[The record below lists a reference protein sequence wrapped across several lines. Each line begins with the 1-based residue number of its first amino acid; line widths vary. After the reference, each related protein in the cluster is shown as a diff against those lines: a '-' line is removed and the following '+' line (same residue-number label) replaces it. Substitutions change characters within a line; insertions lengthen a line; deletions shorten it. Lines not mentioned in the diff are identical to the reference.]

1 MPIAA
6 TVRRVITD
14 DAGWAADRLADG
26 GTVAQAFAN
35 FYVITTRA
43 DEPIVRGVNRMKG
56 RPPAQVGSITGPP
69 SALPDVWDL
78 DQLPDGLP
86 KRTALS
92 LLDVF
97 FGLGPF
103 GFRGPAAAGI
113 PAHLTFPE
121 GELSTAQ
128 VIAPGYA
135 CPSNEFLARALQV
148 TGDDLLYITSANRS
162 RHQTGADD
170 SPAHFRAAGLR
181 AEFGDQPGFV
191 VVEHPDE
198 DAARARYPQY
208 LPMSTTILGLH
219 TWCAGRATRD
229 RTWCSTGT
237 ARCMRR
243 SCERSW
249 PSSGSGSSSDRRRRP
264 DCCCA
269 TTRTASPIEVR
280 HDVPDRAVGAEFQ
293 RDDGVRTTGAVPAP
307 GTCRAGAVH
316 LPLRP
321 GPADQRHPGG
331 AGGDERRRRTQR
343 RRAGRRRL

>member
-1 MPIAA
+1 MPIAT

-14 DAGWAADRLADG
+14 DAAWAADRLADG

-56 RPPAQVGSITGPP
+56 RPPTQVGSITGPP

-113 PAHLTFPE
+113 PAHLTFAE

-198 DAARARYPQY
+198 DAARARYPQF

-219 TWCAGRATRD
+219 TVV
-229 RTWCSTGT
+229 
-237 ARCMRR
+237 
-243 SCERSW
+243 
-249 PSSGSGSSSDRRRRP
+249 RRP
-264 DCCCA
+264 GDP
-269 TTRTASPIEVR
+269 RPHLVLDRHGSLPASVVR
-280 HDVPDRAVGAEFQ
+280 EILAEFGFGLVLGPKAQ
-293 RDDGVRTTGAVPAP
+293 TRLLMRNYSHGLADRGAA
-307 GTCRAGAVH
+307 
-316 LPLRP
+316 
-321 GPADQRHPGG
+321 
-331 AGGDERRRRTQR
+331 
-343 RRAGRRRL
+343 